1 MELSYEEIINLYYNL
16 FRFYNETN
24 TKMTNQELDIL
35 KRVIKDDKCLP
46 FVLID
51 QIKLSKY
58 CRYYM
63 AYLYNLKE
71 INVARNIEEINYNT
85 LMYVNN
91 LSIIEEEA
99 ETYNLKYI
107 YGTLIYRPSK
117 VVNLENLE
125 LISKSAYFRNIK
137 TAEGLENLT
146 CIGED
151 AVFPNLL
158 DVSNLVSLKYI
169 GKIANFE
176 KVEQGKLD
184 PELYVGEKIIIEDEQ
199 YIKKMNYK
207 N

>member
-1 MELSYEEIINLYYNL
+1 MQLSYEEIINLYYNL
-16 FRFYNETN
+16 FHFYNETN
-24 TKMTNQELDIL
+24 TKMTDQELDIL
-35 KRVIKDDKCLP
+35 KRVIKEDKCLP

-51 QIKLSKY
+51 QIKLSNY

-85 LMYVNN
+85 LMYVDNF
-91 LSIIEEEA
+91 LIIEEEV

-117 VVNLENLE
+117 VINLDNLE
-125 LISKSAYFRNIK
+125 LISQNAYFRNIK

-151 AVFPNLL
+151 AVFTNLL
-158 DVSNLVSLKYI
+158 DTSNLVSLKYI
-169 GKIANFE
+169 GKNANFE
-176 KVEQGKLD
+176 KLD
-184 PELYVGEKIIIEDEQ
+184 KGLLDTELYVGEDLIVNGEN
-199 YIKKMNYK
+199 IKKKNYK
-207 N
+207 L